1 MGDASTELKT
11 ELKKGLGRL
20 QALREEVRVKIHL
33 ASLSLK
39 DQWNKMEPRL
49 EEVERAAQDISE
61 TSRTALTDALKRL
74 EQLRDNL
81 RNVNLHGSGGTPGSG
96 STPGAGNDTSG

>member
-1 MGDASTELKT
+1 MSDNSTELKA

-20 QALREEVRVKIHL
+20 QSLRDEVRVKINL
-33 ASLSLK
+33 ASLTLK
-39 DQWNKMEPRL
+39 DQWKKMEPRL

-81 RNVNLHGSGGTPGSG
+81 RSVNLHGSGGTPG
-96 STPGAGNDTSG
+96 TGNDTGHTE